1 MKKISISIITLTL
14 LVSANFF
21 VWAYMNQPDKLQ
33 SWHGSMMGI
42 DFNPMRKNHDP
53 EKSLYPSVAEIDQD
67 LALLAGKVHAVRTYS
82 VMNGLENVPQLA
94 AQHDLNVTIGA
105 WINSDPIASQQE
117 VDKLISISRAD
128 HSNIVR
134 TIVGNEAIMRKELS
148 VDELIVYLR
157 QVRQQ
162 TWRPVSTSETWDI
175 WIAHPELADEVD
187 FIATHILPYWEGI
200 PADKALDYVFAR
212 YQQLRT
218 AFPDKPIVITE
229 VGWPSDG
236 QPIQQAE
243 ASTINQAK
251 FLRDFLNR
259 AEQENLTYYV
269 VEAFDQPWKQTTE
282 GSSGAYWG
290 LYSAD
295 RQAKFS
301 MRDDVWELPEWKN
314 WAVMAAILSMFLM
327 TVFLFARVRMKL
339 SGKIFFGVI
348 ANLSASTIAWTAS
361 IGASQYQT
369 HTLKILE
376 T

>member
-1 MKKISISIITLTL
+1 
-14 LVSANFF
+14 
-21 VWAYMNQPDKLQ
+21 
-33 SWHGSMMGI
+33 
-42 DFNPMRKNHDP
+42 
-53 EKSLYPSVAEIDQD
+53 
-67 LALLAGKVHAVRTYS
+67 
-82 VMNGLENVPQLA
+82 
-94 AQHDLNVTIGA
+94 
-105 WINSDPIASQQE
+105 
-117 VDKLISISRAD
+117 
-128 HSNIVR
+128 
-134 TIVGNEAIMRKELS
+134 MRKELS

-162 TWRPVSTSETWDI
+162 TWRPVSTLETWDI

-369 HTLKILE
+369 HMSVILYGGY
-376 T
+376 

>member
-1 MKKISISIITLTL
+1 
-14 LVSANFF
+14 
-21 VWAYMNQPDKLQ
+21 
-33 SWHGSMMGI
+33 
-42 DFNPMRKNHDP
+42 
-53 EKSLYPSVAEIDQD
+53 
-67 LALLAGKVHAVRTYS
+67 
-82 VMNGLENVPQLA
+82 
-94 AQHDLNVTIGA
+94 
-105 WINSDPIASQQE
+105 
-117 VDKLISISRAD
+117 
-128 HSNIVR
+128 
-134 TIVGNEAIMRKELS
+134 MRKELS

-218 AFPDKPIVITE
+218 AFPDQPIVITE

-236 QPIQQAE
+236 LPIQQAE

-369 HTLKILE
+369 HMSVILYGGY
-376 T
+376 